1 MEGKKLR
8 TAAYCRVSTT
18 SDTQDGSF
26 EVQCEYYEKLISFT
40 GRSSV
45 ASAVSP

>member
-26 EVQCEYYEKLISFT
+26 EVQCDYYEKLIRNYPNMVLV
-40 GRSSV
+40 GV
-45 ASAVSP
+45 